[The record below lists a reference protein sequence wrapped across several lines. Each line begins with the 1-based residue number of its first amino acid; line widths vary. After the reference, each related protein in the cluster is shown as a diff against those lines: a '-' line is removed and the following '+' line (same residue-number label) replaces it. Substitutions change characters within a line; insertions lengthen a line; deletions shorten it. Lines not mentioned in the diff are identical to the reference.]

1 MAQVSVNRDLK
12 EYRKKIV
19 MGLTARQLF
28 CFGVAGATGFFI
40 YRILR
45 LAFSPTMSASLMV
58 FLIMPIFLVCLFE
71 KDGRYAEQYAKDII
85 IWRFVRPGIRENRTE
100 NIYEELAREAAFRK
114 AVKDA
119 QKKSRK
125 RP

>member
-12 EYRKKIV
+12 EYKKKIV

-28 CFGVAGATGFFI
+28 CFGIAGGTGFFI

-45 LAFSPTMSASLMV
+45 LALSPTMSASLMV
-58 FLIMPIFLVCLFE
+58 FLIMPIFLICLFE
-71 KDGRYAEQYAKDII
+71 KDGRYAEQYVKDII

-119 QKKSRK
+119 QKKRRK

>member
-12 EYRKKIV
+12 EYKKKIV

-28 CFGVAGATGFFI
+28 CFGIAGGTGFII

-45 LAFSPTMSASLMV
+45 
-58 FLIMPIFLVCLFE
+58 LIMPIFLVCLFE
-71 KDGRYAEQYAKDII
+71 KDGRYAEQYVKDII

-119 QKKSRK
+119 QKKRRK